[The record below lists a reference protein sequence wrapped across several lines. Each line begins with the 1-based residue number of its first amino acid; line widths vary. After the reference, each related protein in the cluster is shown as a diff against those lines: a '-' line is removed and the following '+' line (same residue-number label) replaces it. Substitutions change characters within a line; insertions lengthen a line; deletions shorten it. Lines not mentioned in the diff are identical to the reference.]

1 MRELEYP
8 FNAEE
13 IIRRKKAIRKELL
26 SQNEDRFI
34 EKKIAVLGGSTTRD
48 ICLTLELFL
57 LNNGIRPVFYESE
70 YNRYYQDA
78 DNVIAAQGSLDADMG
93 VFSFLPFD
101 SLKAAGNYGMF
112 FSIQLLCLVIVLCA
126 YLFLFSVLKTAM
138 ENIRDTGRAY
148 SEEDAAKAK
157 KNFIFAA
164 VFILLFNG
172 VFGAVVAG
180 ILLCGL
186 YNVTF
191 VSER

>member
-1 MRELEYP
+1 MET
-8 FNAEE
+8 
-13 IIRRKKAIRKELL
+13 IKKSSNIAA
-26 SQNEDRFI
+26 
-34 EKKIAVLGGSTTRD
+34 KIAKIFRTFCIIGIVFSVIGAVCG
-48 ICLTLELFL
+48 FAM
-57 LNNGIRPVFYESE
+57 NGYI
-70 YNRYYQDA
+70 NQYYQNA
-78 DNVIAAQGSLDADMG
+78 DNIIAAQSSLDADMG

-172 VFGAVVAG
+172 VFEAVVAG